1 MKLFYRHFGSG
12 DPVIIL
18 HGVFGMSDNWVT
30 LGRRLGEHFSVFI
43 PDQRNHGHSPHSQIH
58 NYYALVDD
66 MLEFID
72 EHGLKNPVI
81 IGHSMGGKV
90 AMGVALE
97 VPLLLRTLIIID
109 ISPGSY
115 PVRQEHMDI
124 LRAMGSIDPGTLT
137 SRQAVDAELNRY
149 HLSEKIR
156 YFVLKNLHRD
166 SSDRFSWRINL
177 DALEKN
183 LELVSGSIPF
193 KGTYTGPV
201 LVICGGDSDY
211 VTEADRPIFM
221 SYFPNV
227 QFARIPGASHWIQAD
242 RPDEL
247 FRELTAFLKLTQ
259 GRVSTG

>member
-1 MKLFYRHFGSG
+1 
-12 DPVIIL
+12 
-18 HGVFGMSDNWVT
+18 
-30 LGRRLGEHFSVFI
+30 
-43 PDQRNHGHSPHSQIH
+43 
-58 NYYALVDD
+58 
-66 MLEFID
+66 
-72 EHGLKNPVI
+72 
-81 IGHSMGGKV
+81 
-90 AMGVALE
+90 MGVALE
-97 VPLLLRTLIIID
+97 VPLLLRRLIIID